1 VILSVSPEFS
11 GFSVHIHTY
20 LVQPKTGADRGIK
33 LVRPG
38 HAAGICGAAAS
49 FHPKTHTPLM
59 RPNVLRMALDA
70 DSPSLGCRLATS
82 WPSMIEL
89 LGYSGQFE

>member
-1 VILSVSPEFS
+1 
-11 GFSVHIHTY
+11 
-20 LVQPKTGADRGIK
+20 
-33 LVRPG
+33 
-38 HAAGICGAAAS
+38 
-49 FHPKTHTPLM
+49 M